1 MNEQWVSI
9 YNSNYNYLVE
19 ITQAILTENEIESV
33 IVNKQDSSYHF
44 GIIELHVHPDNVI
57 KALQI
62 INTEKL

>member
-19 ITQAILTENEIESV
+19 ITQAILRENEIESV

-44 GIIELHVHPDNVI
+44 GIIELHVHPDNVT

>member
-19 ITQAILTENEIESV
+19 ITQAILRENEIESV